1 MRRLL
6 ALAPLLVAFAAAA
19 QEAPERR
26 ILPADE
32 GAAYAAVGR
41 LNIAGRRF
49 CTATLIE
56 PAVVATAAH
65 CLYHPRTGARVPVD
79 ELRFVA
85 GFRRG
90 EHAALRRVVR
100 AVTDAAYVFDGV
112 PDFAGVSADL
122 ALLELDA
129 PVPAEAAAPFPA
141 GGLAGGD
148 LAIVSYARDRP
159 QLPSIEAPCP
169 VASDVGGVLALACGV
184 DFGASGGPVLEGAG
198 EDARLVAVVSA
209 MGKVVASGADVTLAV
224 TVEPA
229 IAALRDALRE
239 APLEVRP

>member
-1 MRRLL
+1 MKRLL
-6 ALAPLLVAFAAAA
+6 ALVPLLVAFAAGA
-19 QEAPERR
+19 QDAPERR

-49 CTATLIE
+49 CTATLVE

-65 CLYHPRTGARVPVD
+65 CLYHPRTGARVPAS

-90 EHAALRRVVR
+90 GYAALRRVVR
-100 AVTDAAYVFDGV
+100 TVTDPDYVFDGI

-122 ALLELDA
+122 ALLELDS
-129 PVPAEAAAPFPA
+129 PVPAEAAVPFPA
-141 GGLAGGD
+141 GGRTGTD

-169 VASDVGGVLALACGV
+169 VASDLGEVLALDCGV
-184 DFGASGGPVLEGAG
+184 DFGASGGPVLEGEG
-198 EDARLVAVVSA
+198 REARLVAVVSA
-209 MGKVVASGADVTLAV
+209 LGKVIANGADVTLAV
-224 TVEPA
+224 LTEPGFT
-229 IAALRDALRE
+229 ALRE
-239 APLEVRP
+239 ALDAAPRED